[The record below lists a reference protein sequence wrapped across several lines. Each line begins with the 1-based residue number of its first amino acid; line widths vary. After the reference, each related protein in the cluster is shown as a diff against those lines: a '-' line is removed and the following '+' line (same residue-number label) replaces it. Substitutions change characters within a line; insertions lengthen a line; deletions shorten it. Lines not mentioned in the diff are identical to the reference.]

1 MLLAH
6 WNGRKWIRVLDN
18 AGYEVASPEPDG
30 RGGLWITA
38 LDVRTS
44 SLVFLRYDNGRLVQT
59 VVPKTSQGAT
69 TNVSPPIVLTGTSSA
84 WATGD
89 VALSG
94 GLSGG
99 AVFKLGK

>member
-1 MLLAH
+1 M
-6 WNGRKWIRVLDN
+6 RVLDN
-18 AGYEVASPEPDG
+18 SGYEVASPEPDG

-44 SLVFLRYDNGRLVQT
+44 SLVFLRYDNGRLVPT
-59 VVPKTSQGAT
+59 AVPKTSQGAT